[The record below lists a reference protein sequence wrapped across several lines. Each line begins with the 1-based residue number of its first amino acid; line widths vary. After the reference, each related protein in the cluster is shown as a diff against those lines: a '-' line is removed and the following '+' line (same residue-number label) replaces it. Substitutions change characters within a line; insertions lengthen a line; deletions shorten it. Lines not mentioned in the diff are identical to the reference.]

1 MAMNDINGEDFKVGD
16 HLKVIKRGMYFSV
29 GTVLVCINDDGTDI
43 CEFCE
48 VGGDPEEDARWV
60 SNRTLQKL

>member
-1 MAMNDINGEDFKVGD
+1 MAMLDINGEEFKVGD
-16 HLKVIKRGMYFSV
+16 HLKVIKRGSHFSA
-29 GTVLVCINDDGTDI
+29 GTVLVCIYDDGTNI